1 MSNLLA
7 IASTLPQGD
16 SITTLALCVL
26 AAPLCIFFF
35 LIFFGRAIHKYRGI
49 IATVVMF
56 ICFVTSIFIFKET
69 WNVSI
74 HKFSTVWFSFNE
86 NLNILLGVKLD
97 NLTALM
103 LLIVTFVSF
112 LVHLFSIEY
121 LRGDRHFEKY
131 FAYLG
136 LFTFSMLG
144 IILSSSL
151 LSIFIFWE
159 LVGLSSYLL
168 IGFYFKKDAAIYANK
183 KAFVVNRIGDAGFV
197 LGLIM
202 IYSIFGTFDLDTLYA
217 AMETAVMKHVDNFE
231 AVSGLIQYK
240 ETWLIVA
247 GIGFFL
253 GTVGKS
259 AQFPLQVWLP
269 NAMEGPTPVSAL
281 IHAATMVAAGVYFL
295 ARFYAFLHP
304 DVLMIIAFVGAI
316 TAFMGAVAAVAQ
328 NDIKKVLAFST
339 ISQLG
344 YMVMGMGVGSYDASL
359 FHLVTHAFFKAAL
372 FLAAGAVI
380 HSMHDLEHKLQ
391 HDKSDVHFDPQDMRL
406 MGGLRK
412 RMPVTFVGYVVATM
426 ALAGLPFFSG
436 FMSKDA
442 ILAGSLGWASLQTSS
457 FYYIIPFLGFIS
469 ALLTAFYMGRQLL
482 MVFFGDFKLFEKKKI
497 ENAHHYEV
505 METPWLMRLPIL
517 ALSTLSLGFAF
528 SLNPFSGAGSWLL
541 KGIKAPISY
550 VDGILN
556 PEVLN
561 EAIHHAHGLTVMLS
575 IGLVIVGFLL
585 AYVFY
590 GSAGFIALKASRV
603 KYFGEGT
610 FMNKLSQSNWFL
622 DDIYGTAFVKSNE
635 LISLGTNVFDRY
647 VIDGVVNFIGVVNVI
662 IGFLVA
668 WFDKYIVDGF
678 VNVFSSFFSYL
689 GKLYNSILTGKVQ
702 QYIGLA
708 LLVLIV
714 IFMVFN

>member
-1 MSNLLA
+1 MSNLLS

-16 SITTLALCVL
+16 FITSLAFCIL
-26 AAPLCIFFF
+26 AAPLGIFFF

-56 ICFVTSIFIFKET
+56 VCFIASIIVFKNT

-86 NLNILLGVKLD
+86 SISILAGIKID

-121 LRGDRHFEKY
+121 LRGDKHFEKY

-151 LSIFIFWE
+151 LIIFVFWE

-168 IGFYFKKDAAIYANK
+168 IGFYFKKNAAIYANK
-183 KAFVVNRIGDAGFV
+183 KAFIVNRIGDAGFV

-202 IYSIFGTFDLDTLYA
+202 IYSIFGTFDLDMLYA
-217 AMETAVMKHVDNFE
+217 AMETAVMKHAANFE
-231 AVSGLIQYK
+231 PIAGLIQYK
-240 ETWLIVA
+240 ETWLIIA
-247 GIGFFL
+247 GIGLFL

-304 DVLMIIAFVGAI
+304 DVLMLIAFVGAI
-316 TAFMGAVAAVAQ
+316 TAFMGAIAAVAQ

-344 YMVMGMGVGSYDASL
+344 YMVMGMGVGSYEASL

-391 HDKSDVHFDPQDMRL
+391 HDDSNIEFDPQDMRL

-412 RMPVTFVGYVVATM
+412 RMPVTFTGYIVATM

-442 ILAGSLGWASLQTSS
+442 ILAGSLGWASLQDSS

-469 ALLTAFYMGRQLL
+469 ALLTAFYMGRQIL
-482 MVFFGDFKLFEKKKI
+482 MVFFGEFRLFKSKEIK
-497 ENAHHYEV
+497 NAHHYEV
-505 METPWLMRLPIL
+505 IETPWLMRIPIL
-517 ALSTLSLGFAF
+517 ALATLSLGFAF
-528 SLNPFSGAGSWLL
+528 SLNPFDGAGSWLL
-541 KGIKAPISY
+541 NGIKAPISY
-550 VDGILN
+550 VEGIINQSALH
-556 PEVLN
+556 
-561 EAIHHAHGLTVMLS
+561 EAIHQAHGITVILS
-575 IGLVIVGFLL
+575 IGLVLAGFLL
-585 AYVFY
+585 AYLFY
-590 GSAGFIALKASRV
+590 GTKGFVALKESRV
-603 KYFGEGT
+603 RYFGKGT
-610 FMNKLSQSNWFL
+610 FMNRLSQSNWFM
-622 DDIYGTAFVKSNE
+622 DDVYDLAFVKSTMILSQITYSFDKYVVDGLVNFFGVANVVLGH
-635 LISLGTNVFDRY
+635 LIAWFDQNI
-647 VIDGVVNFIGVVNVI
+647 IDGSVNFISG
-662 IGFLVA
+662 
-668 WFDKYIVDGF
+668 
-678 VNVFSSFFSYL
+678 FFSYL
-689 GKLYNSILTGKVQ
+689 GKLYHSILTGKVQ
-702 QYIGLA
+702 QYIGLS
-708 LLVLIV
+708 LLVLIA